1 MHLGINYTFFMK
13 KITESIPAIWAPG
26 GQEEQFLWVCHGL
39 GTVGSQGP
47 VA

>member
-1 MHLGINYTFFMK
+1 MHLGINYNFFMK

-39 GTVGSQGP
+39 GTVGSQGH